1 MDHLLSSSRG
11 FGPGEL
17 TSSCPYTGITL
28 QGNSE
33 RVSRNSEAAYHALN
47 VASNV
52 LIHSQLSSSAS
63 FLFHHLV
70 VCLIIVHSSKSGS
83 SEKYALALSRK
94 TGLPAY
100 SVYDDYPKD
109 QCIVFFGWVKGPSI
123 VGIRSIDR
131 SKLHA
136 VCAVGLDSADRFDS
150 MKMSDSNGVSV
161 PMYYVRGWI
170 DRSRLGIIDK
180 AILAVVAVFMK
191 LQGLN
196 QFNQPVFDAM
206 MDGGSFYD
214 ESQLEPL
221 TRFCSGKDPSS
232 D

>member
-1 MDHLLSSSRG
+1 M
-11 FGPGEL
+11 
-17 TSSCPYTGITL
+17 
-28 QGNSE
+28 
-33 RVSRNSEAAYHALN
+33 
-47 VASNV
+47 
-52 LIHSQLSSSAS
+52 
-63 FLFHHLV
+63 

-109 QCIVFFGWVKGPSI
+109 QRIVFFGWVKGPSI

-191 LQGLN
+191 LQGFN